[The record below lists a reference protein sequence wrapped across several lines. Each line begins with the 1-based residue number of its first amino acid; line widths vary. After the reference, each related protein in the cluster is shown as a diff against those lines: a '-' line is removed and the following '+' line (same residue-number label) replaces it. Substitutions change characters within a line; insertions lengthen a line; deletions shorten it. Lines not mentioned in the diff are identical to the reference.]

1 MDRMRKG
8 VLPAIAIVAIVLL
21 AVIVVWGIFIGFFV
35 GEHET
40 IVRSGR
46 EREIIRM
53 INEMEWVKKVIPQT
67 LEFSFYQS
75 TYSMG
80 ANGGYFNPNDVPSY
94 DCTPYW
100 RVYDKTYF
108 PDSVDG
114 NLNKTLVKYLSKYAS
129 ALGFNLPPYEINFQ
143 QDNGIS
149 VNMIGENN
157 LAIESGIAKVED
169 SANFS
174 EKFNISFFDMFDNG
188 KEKFVDQDSILSAV
202 TNSLGASCE
211 DQKSMITSEIQ
222 KLQTDEIKLDI
233 KDVQVDCNGH
243 AAVNV
248 LVRIVNAEKYPV
260 YDYSENTT
268 SLRNVQLKFY
278 IVTGNGQLIQPETNT
293 CGY

>member
-1 MDRMRKG
+1 MGGMRKG

-21 AVIVVWGIFIGFFV
+21 AVIVIWGVSIYFLI

-75 TYSMG
+75 AYSLG
-80 ANGGYFNPNDVPSY
+80 ANGGYFNPNEVPSY

-114 NLNKTLVKYLSKYAS
+114 NLNKTIVKYLSKYSS
-129 ALGFNLPPYEINFQ
+129 ALGFSLPPYEISFQ
-143 QDNGIS
+143 NDNGIL
-149 VNMIGENN
+149 VNMIGEDN
-157 LAIESGIAKVED
+157 LVIDRGIARVED
-169 SANFS
+169 NADFS
-174 EKFNISFFDMFDNG
+174 EKFNITFFDMFGNG
-188 KEKFVDQDSILSAV
+188 KNKFVDDDSVLSAV

-211 DQKSMITSEIQ
+211 DQKDMIASELQ
-222 KLQTDEIKLDI
+222 KLETGEIKLDI

-248 LVRIVNAEKYPV
+248 LVRIVSPEKYPV
-260 YDYSENTT
+260 YDYEENTT
-268 SLRNVQLKFY
+268 ELRNIQLKFFV
-278 IVTGNGQLIQPETNT
+278 VTGNAELIEPEINV
-293 CGY
+293 CEY